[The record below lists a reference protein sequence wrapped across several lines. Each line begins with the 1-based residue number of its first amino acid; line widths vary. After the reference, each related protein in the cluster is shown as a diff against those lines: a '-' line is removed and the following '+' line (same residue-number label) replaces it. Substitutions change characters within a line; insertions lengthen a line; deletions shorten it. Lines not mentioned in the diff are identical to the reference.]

1 MHLCTN
7 VPVWFFIISS
17 VWFVR
22 WEEERATDG
31 SKWRF
36 LEHKGPVF
44 ALPYE
49 PLPLHVRF
57 FCDGEDHSVSETL
70 QRMLLPDD
78 GLIHGDV

>member
-44 ALPYE
+44 
-49 PLPLHVRF
+49 
-57 FCDGEDHSVSETL
+57 DHSVSETL

-78 GLIHGDV
+78 GSIHGDV